1 MVTHLS
7 SDVQL
12 PSCGQKMFPKVL
24 DQIEEIMNK
33 EVATAKPDDLLVA
46 AAKTMLERK
55 IGCVVVVEREKVV
68 GIVTES
74 DLVRCAASG
83 HDPNHTLV
91 KDVMKSS
98 PVTCTPQAPVEE
110 AYAHMRR
117 NNIRHLPIV
126 DKSDTLVGIVTM
138 KDLISFGKLIL

>member
-1 MVTHLS
+1 
-7 SDVQL
+7 
-12 PSCGQKMFPKVL
+12 MFPRIL

-33 EVATAKPDDLLVA
+33 EVATAKPDDRLVD

-74 DLVRCAASG
+74 DLIRCAASG
-83 HDPNHTLV
+83 LDPNRELV
-91 KDVMKSS
+91 RDVMKS
-98 PVTCTPQAPVEE
+98 PAVTCTPEAPVEE
-110 AYAHMRR
+110 AYAHMRK

-126 DKSDTLVGIVTM
+126 GEDGALVGIVTM

>member
-1 MVTHLS
+1 
-7 SDVQL
+7 
-12 PSCGQKMFPKVL
+12 MFPRIL

-33 EVATAKPDDLLVA
+33 EVATAKPDDQLVV

-55 IGCVVVVEREKVV
+55 IGCVVVVEQEKLV

-74 DLVRCAASG
+74 DLVKCAASG
-83 HDPNHTLV
+83 HDPNRTLV
-91 KDVMKSS
+91 KDIMRS
-98 PVTCTPQAPVEE
+98 PAVTCTPQAPVEE
-110 AYAHMRR
+110 AYAHMRK

-126 DKSDTLVGIVTM
+126 DKDGAVVGIVTM

>member
-1 MVTHLS
+1 
-7 SDVQL
+7 
-12 PSCGQKMFPKVL
+12 MFPRIL

-33 EVATAKPDDLLVA
+33 EVATAKPDDHLVD

-55 IGCVVVVEREKVV
+55 IGCVVVVEGEKVV

-74 DLVRCAASG
+74 DLIRCAASG
-83 HDPNHTLV
+83 FDPNHKLV
-91 KDVMKSS
+91 KDVMNSP

-110 AYAHMRR
+110 AYAHMRK

-126 DKSDTLVGIVTM
+126 GEDGALVGIVTM

>member
-1 MVTHLS
+1 
-7 SDVQL
+7 
-12 PSCGQKMFPKVL
+12 MFPKIL

-33 EVATAKPDDLLVA
+33 QVATATPDDPLVTA
-46 AAKTMLERK
+46 ARTMLDRK

-74 DLVRCAASG
+74 DLVKCAALG

-91 KDVMKSS
+91 KEIMKSS
-98 PVTCTPQAPVEE
+98 PVTCTPEARVEE

-126 DKSDTLVGIVTM
+126 DKDRTLVGIVTM
-138 KDLISFGKLIL
+138 KDLISYGKLIL

>member
-1 MVTHLS
+1 
-7 SDVQL
+7 
-12 PSCGQKMFPKVL
+12 
-24 DQIEEIMNK
+24 N
-33 EVATAKPDDLLVA
+33 A
-46 AAKTMLERK
+46 ARTMLERK

-83 HDPNHTLV
+83 LDPSRTLV
-91 KDVMKSS
+91 KDVMASP

-126 DKSDTLVGIVTM
+126 DKAGTLVGIVTM
-138 KDLISFGKLIL
+138 KDLVSFGKLIL

>member
-1 MVTHLS
+1 
-7 SDVQL
+7 
-12 PSCGQKMFPKVL
+12 MFPRIL

-33 EVATAKPDDLLVA
+33 EVATAKPDDHLVD

-55 IGCVVVVEREKVV
+55 IGCVVVVEEEKVV

-74 DLVRCAASG
+74 DLIRCAASG
-83 HDPNHTLV
+83 FDPNRKLV
-91 KDVMKSS
+91 KDVMNSP
-98 PVTCTPQAPVEE
+98 PVTCTPEAPVEE
-110 AYAHMRR
+110 AYAHMRK

-126 DKSDTLVGIVTM
+126 REDGALVGIVTM

>member
-1 MVTHLS
+1 
-7 SDVQL
+7 
-12 PSCGQKMFPKVL
+12 MFPRIL

-33 EVATAKPDDLLVA
+33 EVATAKPDDHLVD

-74 DLVRCAASG
+74 DLIRCTASG
-83 HDPNHTLV
+83 LDPNHKLV
-91 KDVMKSS
+91 KDVMKS
-98 PVTCTPQAPVEE
+98 PAVTCTPQAPVEE
-110 AYAHMRR
+110 AYAHMRK

-126 DKSDTLVGIVTM
+126 GKDGTLVGIVTM
-138 KDLISFGKLIL
+138 KDLILFGKLIL

>member
-1 MVTHLS
+1 
-7 SDVQL
+7 
-12 PSCGQKMFPKVL
+12 MFPRIL

-33 EVATAKPDDLLVA
+33 EVATAKPEDPLVT

-55 IGCVVVVEREKVV
+55 IGCVVVVADQQKVI

-74 DLVRCAASG
+74 DLIRCAASG

-91 KDVMKSS
+91 RDMMKSP

-110 AYAHMRR
+110 AYAHMRQ

-126 DKSDTLVGIVTM
+126 NKDGTLVGIVTM

>member
-1 MVTHLS
+1 
-7 SDVQL
+7 
-12 PSCGQKMFPKVL
+12 MFPRIL

-33 EVATAKPDDLLVA
+33 EVATAKPDDHLVD

-55 IGCVVVVEREKVV
+55 IGCVVVVEGEKVV

-74 DLVRCAASG
+74 DLIRCASSG
-83 HDPNHTLV
+83 FDPNRKLV
-91 KDVMKSS
+91 KDVMKSP
-98 PVTCTPQAPVEE
+98 PVTCTPEAPVEE
-110 AYAHMRR
+110 AYAHMRK

-126 DKSDTLVGIVTM
+126 GEDGALVGIVTM

>member
-1 MVTHLS
+1 
-7 SDVQL
+7 
-12 PSCGQKMFPKVL
+12 
-24 DQIEEIMNK
+24 MNK
-33 EVATAKPDDLLVA
+33 EVATAKPEDPLVT

-55 IGCVVVVEREKVV
+55 IGCVVVVADQQKVI

-74 DLVRCAASG
+74 DLIRCAASG

-91 KDVMKSS
+91 RDMMKSP

-110 AYAHMRR
+110 AYAHMRQ

-126 DKSDTLVGIVTM
+126 NKDGTLVGIVTM

>member
-1 MVTHLS
+1 
-7 SDVQL
+7 
-12 PSCGQKMFPKVL
+12 MFPRIL

-33 EVATAKPDDLLVA
+33 EVATAKPDDHLVD

-74 DLVRCAASG
+74 DLIRCAASG
-83 HDPNHTLV
+83 FDPNYKLV
-91 KDVMKSS
+91 KDVMNSP

-110 AYAHMRR
+110 AYAHMRK

-126 DKSDTLVGIVTM
+126 GKEGTLVGIVTM